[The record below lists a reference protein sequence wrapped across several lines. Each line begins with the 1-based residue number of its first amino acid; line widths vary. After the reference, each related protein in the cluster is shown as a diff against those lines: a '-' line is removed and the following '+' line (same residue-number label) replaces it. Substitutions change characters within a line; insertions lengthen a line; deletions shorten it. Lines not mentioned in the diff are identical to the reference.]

1 MLMVKEAELL
11 EREIAN
17 RQNLVLKIF
26 QKRVKENKSVIIVI
40 DNVDRASE
48 SFQEEIYALSHLIT
62 QASGATVIITLRE
75 FTFFKNK
82 DKGFLDVRPED
93 KIIHLKSPDFN
104 KLISTRIKYIK
115 ECLNEDFRIRDWRK
129 NISFKIS

>member
-1 MLMVKEAELL
+1 MVKEAELL
-11 EREIAN
+11 ERESAN

-104 KLISTRIKYIK
+104 KLISTR
-115 ECLNEDFRIRDWRK
+115 
-129 NISFKIS
+129 

>member
-1 MLMVKEAELL
+1 MVKEAELL
-11 EREIAN
+11 ERESAN

-104 KLISTRIKYIK
+104 KLISTGIKYIK
-115 ECLNEDFRIRDWRK
+115 ESLNEDFRIRDWRK

>member
-1 MLMVKEAELL
+1 MFMVKEAELL
-11 EREIAN
+11 EKESAN
-17 RQNLVLKIF
+17 RQSLVLKIF

-75 FTFFKNK
+75 FTF
-82 DKGFLDVRPED
+82 L
-93 KIIHLKSPDFN
+93 
-104 KLISTRIKYIK
+104 RIKIK
-115 ECLNEDFRIRDWRK
+115 AFWTLGQKTRSF
-129 NISFKIS
+129 ISNHRTLTN